1 MHQIRAHAQHIG
13 HSVAGDR
20 HYGDDDFNREMAS
33 RGLKRLFLHAASI
46 GFDTATGPIAVE
58 APLPAELEQLLSGLR
73 SAP

>member
-1 MHQIRAHAQHIG
+1 M
-13 HSVAGDR
+13 AG
-20 HYGDDDFNREMAS
+20 

-46 GFDTATGPIAVE
+46 GFDSATGPIAVE